1 MLTQLNSAR
10 RVLGYLTPSKPFGRH
25 LVPLAMNVPS
35 ADRMLYIFLL
45 ALHFLTNSY
54 LQQQVLKSTISGQL

>member
-45 ALHFLTNSY
+45 AFQLLKDSY
-54 LQQQVLKSTISGQL
+54 LQQQVLKSSIFGQL

>member
-25 LVPLAMNVPS
+25 LVPLAMSIPS

-45 ALHFLTNSY
+45 AFQLLKDSY
-54 LQQQVLKSTISGQL
+54 LQQQVLKSSIFGQL